1 MRPDKIEK
9 YGEYFKVY
17 KNGDLKIFKDFY
29 DAKQYLLYDSYSL
42 YVRKDKYEELRNLR
56 KSKLDRLNE
65 IMLLNE

>member
-9 YGEYFKVY
+9 YGEYFNVY

-29 DAKQYLLYDSYSL
+29 DATQYILYDTYL
-42 YVRKDKYEELRNLR
+42 FYDRKDKHEKLRNLR

-65 IMLLNE
+65 VMLQNE